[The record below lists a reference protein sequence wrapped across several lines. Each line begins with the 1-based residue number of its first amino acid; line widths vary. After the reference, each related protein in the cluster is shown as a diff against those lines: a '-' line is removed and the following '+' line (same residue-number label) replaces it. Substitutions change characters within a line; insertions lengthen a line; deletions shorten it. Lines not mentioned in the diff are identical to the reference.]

1 MCLFN
6 CQRKNKNI
14 IYANV
19 YRNTIN
25 DGDSQTPPLPIS
37 PEGGGTSLHR
47 LPFGCSFFDGGSTV
61 NRLLFL
67 FFNLI
72 MAYIYAV
79 NTEQLWSTHDKVPH
93 SCDGPKLNEN
103 VSFCSRSR
111 NGVNPAWWYVQ
122 FGSNS
127 KFGNS
132 DIRAWHLNLIFI
144 SRLFLVFGVVNGQ
157 CHERKYDK

>member
-1 MCLFN
+1 MKKWSIFLTIFFFSIFFCTLKYVNMIRISNISFFRFCWKNEKLDWPKCARTLFN

-25 DGDSQTPPLPIS
+25 DGDSQTSPLPIS
-37 PEGGGTSLHR
+37 PEGGGTSIHR
-47 LPFGCSFFDGGSTV
+47 LLFGCSFFDGGSTV

-93 SCDGPKLNEN
+93 SCDGPKWK
-103 VSFCSRSR
+103 R
-111 NGVNPAWWYVQ
+111 Q
-122 FGSNS
+122 FL
-127 KFGNS
+127 K
-132 DIRAWHLNLIFI
+132 
-144 SRLFLVFGVVNGQ
+144 
-157 CHERKYDK
+157 